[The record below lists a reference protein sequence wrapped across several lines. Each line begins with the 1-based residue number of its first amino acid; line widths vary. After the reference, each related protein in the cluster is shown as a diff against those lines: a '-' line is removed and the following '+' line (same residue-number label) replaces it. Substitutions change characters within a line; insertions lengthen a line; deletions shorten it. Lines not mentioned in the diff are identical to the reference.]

1 MKTLTIAD
9 YTARLQ
15 NAANQKGEAGVAH
28 TKAFTIEQYM
38 IVDEAGLPVDPSA
51 IDIVI
56 KPAAEAEMNNENY
69 SEEKPKE
76 DEENMTKSIRDA
88 VRSELASVRVTN
100 PIITGASIQGLD
112 LRGRKPTNF
121 SSKEKA
127 YRFGQ
132 FILGVAGNKKS
143 AAWCLA
149 NSVTKT
155 QGEDIDAFGGVL
167 VPEEF
172 EADIITLRE
181 QFGVFRQNA
190 RVYTM
195 ARETLSIPRRQAG
208 LTAYFVGESA
218 AGTEST
224 QTMDKVMLV
233 ARKLMA
239 LTVTSNELLE
249 DAAVNIGDQM
259 AGEIAQAFANKEDE
273 CGFNGDGTS
282 TFGGIVGLKSLL
294 TNSTYQVS
302 DTTQTAVS
310 AVTVAEVAAFLGLL
324 PHYASAN
331 AKIFCNKNIFHT
343 LFERLAYTAGGATA
357 TEFVNGVP
365 QYKYQGIPV
374 VISQVMTG
382 TSASSYLAYYGDM
395 KLSSYFGD
403 RADTRIAFSDS
414 ALNAFE
420 QDEKVIRG
428 TTRFD
433 IVNAN
438 VGSASASGAM
448 VALVL

>member
-1 MKTLTIAD
+1 
-9 YTARLQ
+9 
-15 NAANQKGEAGVAH
+15 
-28 TKAFTIEQYM
+28 
-38 IVDEAGLPVDPSA
+38 
-51 IDIVI
+51 
-56 KPAAEAEMNNENY
+56 
-69 SEEKPKE
+69 
-76 DEENMTKSIRDA
+76 
-88 VRSELASVRVTN
+88 
-100 PIITGASIQGLD
+100 
-112 LRGRKPTNF
+112 
-121 SSKEKA
+121 
-127 YRFGQ
+127 
-132 FILGVAGNKKS
+132 
-143 AAWCLA
+143 
-149 NSVTKT
+149 
-155 QGEDIDAFGGVL
+155 
-167 VPEEF
+167 
-172 EADIITLRE
+172 
-181 QFGVFRQNA
+181 
-190 RVYTM
+190 
-195 ARETLSIPRRQAG
+195 
-208 LTAYFVGESA
+208 
-218 AGTEST
+218 
-224 QTMDKVMLV
+224 
-233 ARKLMA
+233 
-239 LTVTSNELLE
+239 
-249 DAAVNIGDQM
+249 
-259 AGEIAQAFANKEDE
+259 
-273 CGFNGDGTS
+273 
-282 TFGGIVGLKSLL
+282 
-294 TNSTYQVS
+294 VS
-302 DTTQTAVS
+302 
-310 AVTVAEVAAFLGLL
+310 VAEVAAFLGLL